1 MFSFPIDLGY
11 LAGFSSD
18 IGKWLASVNQVLQQ
32 CNCLK
37 WRNALKPIR
46 DREIDE
52 IQKYLSRV
60 AQMITKKDSTENE
73 RGGNVF
79 TWRNKSNLF
88 IYKSHEAR
96 RLQVGLF
103 CSGLSPT
110 KELLHASWTHCI
122 RDLISISIGYRT
134 PQTVTCVSGLG
145 DEIRLD
151 QTSASPKGGLRS
163 DSHGGSWKT
172 SELTK

>member
-1 MFSFPIDLGY
+1 MLWNPLGTEKFKRY
-11 LAGFSSD
+11 
-18 IGKWLASVNQVLQQ
+18 
-32 CNCLK
+32 
-37 WRNALKPIR
+37 
-46 DREIDE
+46 IDE

-60 AQMITKKDSTENE
+60 AQMIPKKDSTENE

-110 KELLHASWTHCI
+110 KNCCTRLWFDFNFDRLPYTTNSDVCI
-122 RDLISISIGYRT
+122 RFRGWNQIRSNLGISHRGTTFRFTWRLMENQWTDKIKNLLRKQRNKTTTSTDILITWGSI
-134 PQTVTCVSGLG
+134 LF
-145 DEIRLD
+145 LN
-151 QTSASPKGGLRS
+151 L
-163 DSHGGSWKT
+163 
-172 SELTK
+172 L

>member
-1 MFSFPIDLGY
+1 MLIRYCSNAIVWNGEMLWNPLGTEKFKCY
-11 LAGFSSD
+11 
-18 IGKWLASVNQVLQQ
+18 
-32 CNCLK
+32 
-37 WRNALKPIR
+37 
-46 DREIDE
+46 IDE

-110 KELLHASWTHCI
+110 KELLHASWTYCI

-134 PQTVTCVSGLG
+134 PQTVMCVSGLG